1 MRADGVHGACVSRQ
15 VQSMSVIPVCRSAV
29 AAQKKTMPPS
39 SFHRQSCQVRMSFNN
54 YAFALHFLKRFPVS
68 VFVDIGESL

>member
-29 AAQKKTMPPS
+29 AAQKKDDAPIVFSSSVLSGGECHSTIMPSPFISSSAFRCPS
-39 SFHRQSCQVRMSFNN
+39 LST
-54 YAFALHFLKRFPVS
+54 
-68 VFVDIGESL
+68 